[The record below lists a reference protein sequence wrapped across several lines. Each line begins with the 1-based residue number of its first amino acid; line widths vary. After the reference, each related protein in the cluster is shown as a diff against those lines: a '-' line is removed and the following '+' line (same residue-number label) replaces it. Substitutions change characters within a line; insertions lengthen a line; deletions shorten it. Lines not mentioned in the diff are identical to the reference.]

1 MSLLIRNGR
10 IVDPLANTDEILDI
24 LIENGKIVK
33 KSKNIRKKSDTEV
46 LDASNL
52 IVSPGFIDMHVHFRE
67 PGEEYKEDI
76 ESGTSS
82 AVAGGFTAVACMAN
96 TDPVNDSSSITER
109 ILKKSREAGACKV
122 YPIGAV
128 SVGLQGEKLSEL
140 SDQNSA
146 GAIAFSD
153 DGFPIKDSF
162 MMRSALEYSKM
173 LGTTI
178 LDHAEDLSLSKD
190 RVMHE
195 GVVSTSLGLSANP
208 DASEDICVY
217 RDLRLAELTGGKLH
231 ILHVSSKGAVELIR
245 NAKKK
250 GVNVTCEVTPHH
262 FSLTDEEI
270 RGFNSSCKMAPPL
283 RDEEHRIALIEGLK
297 DGTIDVIASDHAPHD
312 QDSKRVPFSQAA
324 NGIVGLETMFPLSME
339 LYHNG
344 HLSLLDL
351 LAKITVNPARLA
363 GLDAGEL
370 KKGAPADLT
379 LFDPD
384 IAWQIKVSELKS
396 KSQNSPYDSRP
407 VQGRVLKTWVNGKLA
422 FSLDTAS

>member
-1 MSLLIRNGR
+1 VSLLIKNGR
-10 IVDPLANTDEILDI
+10 IVDPITKTDEILD
-24 LIENGKIVK
+24 LLLEDGKIIK
-33 KSKNIRKKSDTEV
+33 KSKNIKRTSGTEI

-52 IVSPGFIDMHVHFRE
+52 IVCPGFIDMHVHFRE
-67 PGEEYKEDI
+67 PGQEYKEDI

-109 ILKKSREAGACKV
+109 ILKKSREVGACKV

-128 SVGLQGEKLSEL
+128 SIGLKGEKLSEL

-153 DGFPIKDSF
+153 DGFPIKDAF

-178 LDHAEDLSLSKD
+178 LDHAEDISLSKD

-231 ILHVSSKGAVELIR
+231 ILHVSSEGAVDLIR

-250 GVNVTCEVTPHH
+250 SVNVTCEVTPHH

-283 RDEEHRIALIEGLK
+283 RDEKHRIALIEGLK

-312 QDSKRVPFSQAA
+312 QADLEVEFDRVPF
-324 NGIVGLETMFPLSME
+324 GVVGLETAVPLALDRLVHEGILTINEMIAKFTLGPSKAIGIPCNKIEEGSM
-339 LYHNG
+339 
-344 HLSLLDL
+344 
-351 LAKITVNPARLA
+351 
-363 GLDAGEL
+363 
-370 KKGAPADLT
+370 ADLT
-379 LFDPD
+379 IIDLEKKYTVIPEKFKSRSKNTPFSG
-384 IAWQIKVSELKS
+384 WELTGC
-396 KSQNSPYDSRP
+396 P
-407 VQGRVLKTWVNGKLA
+407 VATIVNGKFA
-422 FSLDTAS
+422 MKNIK

>member
-10 IVDPLANTDEILDI
+10 IVDPLAKTDEILDI

-109 ILKKSREAGACKV
+109 ILKKSREAVACKV

-178 LDHAEDLSLSKD
+178 LDHA
-190 RVMHE
+190 
-195 GVVSTSLGLSANP
+195 
-208 DASEDICVY
+208 
-217 RDLRLAELTGGKLH
+217 
-231 ILHVSSKGAVELIR
+231 
-245 NAKKK
+245 
-250 GVNVTCEVTPHH
+250 
-262 FSLTDEEI
+262 
-270 RGFNSSCKMAPPL
+270 
-283 RDEEHRIALIEGLK
+283 
-297 DGTIDVIASDHAPHD
+297 
-312 QDSKRVPFSQAA
+312 
-324 NGIVGLETMFPLSME
+324 
-339 LYHNG
+339 
-344 HLSLLDL
+344 
-351 LAKITVNPARLA
+351 
-363 GLDAGEL
+363 
-370 KKGAPADLT
+370 
-379 LFDPD
+379 
-384 IAWQIKVSELKS
+384 
-396 KSQNSPYDSRP
+396 
-407 VQGRVLKTWVNGKLA
+407 
-422 FSLDTAS
+422 

>member
-10 IVDPLANTDEILDI
+10 IVDPLAKTDEILDI
-24 LIENGKIVK
+24 LIENGKIIK

-312 QDSKRVPFSQAA
+312 QADLEVEFDRVPF
-324 NGIVGLETMFPLSME
+324 GVVGLETAVPIALDRLVHKGVLTLSDMIAKFTLGPSRAIGIPCHKIE
-339 LYHNG
+339 EG
-344 HLSLLDL
+344 SL
-351 LAKITVNPARLA
+351 
-363 GLDAGEL
+363 
-370 KKGAPADLT
+370 ADLT
-379 LFDPD
+379 ILDLEKKYTVIPD
-384 IAWQIKVSELKS
+384 NFKSRSKNTPFSGWELKGC
-396 KSQNSPYDSRP
+396 P
-407 VQGRVLKTWVNGKLA
+407 VATIVNGKFA
-422 FSLDTAS
+422 MKNVE

>member
-1 MSLLIRNGR
+1 M
-10 IVDPLANTDEILDI
+10 
-24 LIENGKIVK
+24 
-33 KSKNIRKKSDTEV
+33 
-46 LDASNL
+46 
-52 IVSPGFIDMHVHFRE
+52 
-67 PGEEYKEDI
+67 
-76 ESGTSS
+76 
-82 AVAGGFTAVACMAN
+82 
-96 TDPVNDSSSITER
+96 
-109 ILKKSREAGACKV
+109 
-122 YPIGAV
+122 
-128 SVGLQGEKLSEL
+128 QGEKLSEL

-231 ILHVSSKGAVELIR
+231 ILHVSSKGAGELIR

-312 QDSKRVPFSQAA
+312 QADLEVEFDRVPF
-324 NGIVGLETMFPLSME
+324 GVVGLETAVPIALDRLVHKGVLTLSDMI
-339 LYHNG
+339 
-344 HLSLLDL
+344 
-351 LAKITVNPARLA
+351 AKFTLGPSRAIGIPCHKIQ
-363 GLDAGEL
+363 E
-370 KKGAPADLT
+370 GALADLT
-379 LFDPD
+379 ILDLEKKYTVIPD
-384 IAWQIKVSELKS
+384 NFKSRSKNTPFSGWELKGC
-396 KSQNSPYDSRP
+396 P
-407 VQGRVLKTWVNGKLA
+407 VATIVNGKFA
-422 FSLDTAS
+422 MKNVE